1 LRDDTHK
8 RHEAED
14 MRYQDMIHA
23 LLDPAAYPHGTGEIG
38 HLHTHISEI
47 FLAGD
52 YAYKVKKPVDLGF
65 LDFTTRDKRLRACRD
80 EVRLNAR
87 LAPQIYLGVCAICL
101 QDGRYRIVDED
112 GCAQRGE
119 VADYAVR
126 MRRMPQEGML
136 DQVAGAGR
144 LTREQMQAIAVQLAR
159 FHRSAERGPH
169 IDAFGTPAY
178 VARPIRQNF
187 SQTEKFIG
195 DCLSRAQFERLRDYS
210 ESFLRT
216 HAGLFEERI
225 AARHIVD
232 GHGDLHLRNMC
243 WYHDEVVIFDCIE
256 FNQAL
261 RAGDTLND
269 IAFLTMD
276 LDARGLTP
284 LGNEFLNTYL
294 EQTGDYRGV
303 ALLDFYQVYRACVRG
318 KVAAFLL
325 DAADSEAE
333 RSGARRE
340 AAAYFTL
347 AERYVTPRKP
357 GLIITC
363 GLSGSGKS
371 TIARQ
376 VAESLDGIQVRSDN
390 LRKQLAGMAPEQR
403 DESAFAQGIY
413 HPQMTQRTYDAMLQ
427 HARVITGSGRWAI
440 LDATYPTPQHRSGA
454 AGMARA
460 LGLPYAILYCSA
472 PRAELLR
479 RLAARSAAGTD
490 VSDATG
496 AILQAQAQHFEAP
509 GANEGLILDWSGTEN
524 IADLLAP
531 LVR

>member
-1 LRDDTHK
+1 
-8 RHEAED
+8 

-38 HLHTHISEI
+38 HLHTHISDI

-52 YAYKVKKPVDLGF
+52 YAYKIKKPVDLGF

-101 QDGRYRIVDED
+101 QDGRYSIVDED

-119 VADYAVR
+119 VVDYAVR
-126 MRRMPQEGML
+126 MLRMPQEGML
-136 DQVAGAGR
+136 DRVADAGR
-144 LTREQMQAIAVQLAR
+144 LTRQHMQAIAEQLAG
-159 FHRSAERGPH
+159 FHAAAERGAH
-169 IDAFGTPAY
+169 IDAFGTPASI
-178 VARPIRQNF
+178 AGPIRQNF
-187 SQTEKFIG
+187 SQTEKYIG
-195 DCLSRAQFERLRDYS
+195 DCLSRAQFERLREYS
-210 ESFLRT
+210 ESFLREHT
-216 HAGLFEERI
+216 ALFEQRI
-225 AARHIVD
+225 AGRHIVD

-243 WYHDEVVIFDCIE
+243 LYRGEVVIFDCIE

-269 IAFLTMD
+269 TAFLTMD

-284 LGNEFLNTYL
+284 LGNVFLNTYL
-294 EQTGDYRGV
+294 EQTGDYPGV
-303 ALLDFYQVYRACVRG
+303 ALLDFYQTYRACVRG
-318 KVAAFLL
+318 KVAAFLMQGT
-325 DAADSEAE
+325 DSEAE
-333 RSGARRE
+333 RSSARHE
-340 AAAYFTL
+340 AGAYFTQ
-347 AERYVTPRKP
+347 AERYITPRQP

-376 VAESLDGIQVRSDN
+376 AAEYLDGIQVRSDAV
-390 LRKQLAGMAPEQR
+390 RKQLAGMSLQQR
-403 DESAFAQGIY
+403 DASAYAQGIY
-413 HPQMTQRTYDAMLQ
+413 HPHMTQRVYASMLQ

-440 LDATYPTPQHRSGA
+440 LDATYPTPAHRNS
-454 AGMARA
+454 AGEMAQA
-460 LGLPYAILYCSA
+460 LGLPYAILHCSA

-496 AILQAQAQHFEAP
+496 ALLETQAQQFEAP
-509 GANEGLILDWSGTEN
+509 GAQEGLILNWSGTQN

-531 LVR
+531 LAR